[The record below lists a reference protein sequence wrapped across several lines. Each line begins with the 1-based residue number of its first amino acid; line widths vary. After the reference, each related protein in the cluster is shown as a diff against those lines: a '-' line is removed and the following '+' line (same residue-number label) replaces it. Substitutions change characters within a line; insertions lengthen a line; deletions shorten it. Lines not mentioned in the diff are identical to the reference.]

1 MNTILLQ
8 ITNEKAYKIIQ
19 GLEELDIVKI
29 LHKTTEPKESLS
41 KKLAGASARKEKP
54 QKKASDFRGKLNL
67 TDDEYQEFQKY
78 VADGRNE
85 WERDF

>member
-41 KKLAGASARKEKP
+41 KKLAGSSARKEEP

-85 WERDF
+85 WERDI